1 MVVEVAQYVAA
12 ETLLA
17 ELLEDDREQAAVPAG
32 MVDDDE
38 LGWLAIQRRK
48 QGGVV
53 EPRLNL
59 IPTGQVV
66 PELHD
71 YLGIIANEVVE
82 QEGSRPRLV
91 HIADAFD
98 VAGGERVHST
108 GVFGQ
113 ILDQRLSIG
122 GFADR
127 PDHPRRLGFDQDSH
141 IEAGRLE

>member
-1 MVVEVAQYVAA
+1 MGVEVAQYVAA

-17 ELLEDDREQAAVPAG
+17 ELLEDDREQAAVPAA

-38 LGWLAIQRRK
+38 LGWLAFQRRK

-53 EPRLNL
+53 ESCLNL

-82 QEGSRPRLV
+82 QEVPGRDLSTSPTRLMLL
-91 HIADAFD
+91 AAS
-98 VAGGERVHST
+98 ACT
-108 GVFGQ
+108 
-113 ILDQRLSIG
+113 
-122 GFADR
+122 
-127 PDHPRRLGFDQDSH
+127 RREFSV
-141 IEAGRLE
+141 R